1 MGNADGRFGMMRV
14 AIVWC
19 RRQDWKDLDY
29 SSGDSL
35 FPMLLKDS
43 QFEEISEE
51 DYSFLHANWH
61 TFATKHQNYTFY
73 PMLLVQNPTF
83 FPSTALIDV
92 RQTIKKLEDEET
104 NRKKKAL
111 EKAAKTKQT
120 KLAKDKEKYEQLK
133 KKFETEK

>member
-1 MGNADGRFGMMRV
+1 MRV

-29 SSGDSL
+29 SSSDAL

-43 QFEEISEE
+43 QFEEISEI
-51 DYSFLHANWH
+51 DYSLLHSQWGL
-61 TFATKHQNYTFY
+61 FSSKHQNSTFY

-83 FPSTALIDV
+83 FPSTALTDV
-92 RQTIKKLEDEET
+92 RQTIKKLEDEEA